1 MERRRDPASRPRP
14 ILNLVKLIDVS
25 VSIRD
30 AMTVYRGN
38 PAVRIRRV
46 MTLAT
51 DGVNVSE
58 LRLGSHTGTHVDAP
72 SHFIKG
78 GKGVDRIALDDVI
91 GPAWVADLRRVKGGI
106 GAADLEKARIPR
118 ASRRVLMRTSNS
130 RWWHPARAF
139 RTDFVYLAPDGADWL
154 VDRGVRLVGIDYL
167 SIEGYGVPGAP
178 THKRLLG
185 AGIPILEGLDLF
197 NVRPGRWQMA
207 AFPLRIKD
215 GDAGLTRAIL
225 WAS

>member
-1 MERRRDPASRPRP
+1 MKLVDISVP
-14 ILNLVKLIDVS
+14 I
-25 VSIRD
+25 RG

-38 PAVRIRRV
+38 PPVRIRPA
-46 MTLAT
+46 MTLQR
-51 DGVNVSE
+51 DGVNLSE
-58 LRLGSHTGTHVDAP
+58 LCLGSHTGTHVDAP

-78 GKGVDRIALDDVI
+78 GKGIDRVDLGRFI

-106 GAADLEKARIPR
+106 TAENLTKARIPR
-118 ASRRVLMRTSNS
+118 GTRRILLRTSNS

-154 VDRGVRLVGIDYL
+154 VDRAVQLVGIDYL
-167 SIEGYGVPGAP
+167 SIEGYGVEGAP
-178 THKRLLG
+178 THKRLLR

-207 AFPLRIKD
+207 ALPLRIVN
-215 GDAGLTRAIL
+215 GDAGLTRAVL
-225 WAS
+225 WTR

>member
-1 MERRRDPASRPRP
+1 M
-14 ILNLVKLIDVS
+14 KLLDIS
-25 VSIRD
+25 VPIRD
-30 AMTVYRGN
+30 AMAVYRGN
-38 PAVRIRRV
+38 PPVRIRPA
-46 MTLAT
+46 MTLRK
-51 DGVNVSE
+51 DGVNLSE
-58 LRLGSHTGTHVDAP
+58 LCLGSHTGTHVDAP

-78 GKGVDRIALDDVI
+78 GKGIDRVDLERFL
-91 GPAWVADLRRVKGGI
+91 GPAYVADLRRVKGGI
-106 GAADLEKARIPR
+106 SALDLAKARIPR
-118 ASRRVLMRTSNS
+118 ASRRVLLRTSNS

-154 VDRGVRLVGIDYL
+154 VERSVQLVGIDYL
-167 SIEGYGVPGAP
+167 SVEGYGVPGAP

-215 GDAGLTRAIL
+215 GDAGVTRAVL
-225 WAS
+225 WNS

>member
-1 MERRRDPASRPRP
+1 
-14 ILNLVKLIDVS
+14 VKLIDVT
-25 VSIRD
+25 VPIRD

-38 PAVRIRRV
+38 PAVRIRPV

-78 GKGVDRIALDDVI
+78 GKGIDRVDPDRFI
-91 GPAWVADLRRVKGGI
+91 GPAYVADLRGVKGGI
-106 GAADLEKARIPR
+106 SAIDLGKARIPR
-118 ASRRVLMRTSNS
+118 GTRRVLLRTSNS

-139 RTDFVYLAPDGADWL
+139 RTDFVYLDPDGADWL
-154 VDRGVRLVGIDYL
+154 VDRDVHLVGIDYL

-178 THKRLLG
+178 THKRLLS
-185 AGIPILEGLDLF
+185 AGIPIIEGLDLF
-197 NVRPGRWQMA
+197 TVRPGRWQMA

-215 GDAGLTRAIL
+215 GDAGLTRAVL
-225 WAS
+225 WTS

>member
-1 MERRRDPASRPRP
+1 
-14 ILNLVKLIDVS
+14 VKLIDVS
-25 VSIRD
+25 VPIHD

-38 PAVRIRRV
+38 PPVRIRPA
-46 MTLAT
+46 MTLRRN
-51 DGVNVSE
+51 GVNLSE
-58 LRLGSHTGTHVDAP
+58 LCLGSHTGTHVDAP
-72 SHFIKG
+72 NPFVKG
-78 GKGVDRIALDDVI
+78 GKGIDQLDLGRFI
-91 GPAWVADLRRVKGGI
+91 GPAWVADLRRVKAGI
-106 GAADLEKARIPR
+106 TAADLEKARIPR
-118 ASRRVLMRTSNS
+118 TSRRVLLRTRNS

-154 VDRGVRLVGIDYL
+154 VERGARLVGIDYL

-215 GDAGLTRAIL
+215 GDAGLTRAVL
-225 WAS
+225 WSN

>member
-1 MERRRDPASRPRP
+1 M
-14 ILNLVKLIDVS
+14 KLLDIS
-25 VSIRD
+25 VPIRD
-30 AMTVYRGN
+30 AMAVYRGN
-38 PAVRIRRV
+38 PPVRIRPA
-46 MTLAT
+46 MTLRK
-51 DGVNVSE
+51 DGVNLSE
-58 LRLGSHTGTHVDAP
+58 LCLGSHTGTHVDAP

-78 GKGVDRIALDDVI
+78 REGIDRVDLERFL
-91 GPAWVADLRRVKGGI
+91 GPAYVADLRRVKGGI
-106 GAADLEKARIPR
+106 SALDLAKARIPR
-118 ASRRVLMRTSNS
+118 ASRRILLRTSNS

-154 VDRGVRLVGIDYL
+154 VERSVQLVGIDYL

-215 GDAGLTRAIL
+215 GDAGLTRAVL
-225 WAS
+225 WNS